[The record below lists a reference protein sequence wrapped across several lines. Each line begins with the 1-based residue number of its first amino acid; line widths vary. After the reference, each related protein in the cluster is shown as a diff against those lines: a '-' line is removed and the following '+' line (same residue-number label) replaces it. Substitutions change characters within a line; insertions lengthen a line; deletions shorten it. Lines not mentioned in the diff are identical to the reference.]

1 MFCFAFIIYNS
12 KKQLVL
18 KSINNFSKTDSEK
31 NAELHDRDTKYYIE
45 NTCHQF
51 PDFYMSSNSH

>member
-12 KKQLVL
+12 KKHLVL
-18 KSINNFSKTDSEK
+18 KSFNNFSKADSEK